1 MSKITVITPFYK
13 GNQYLKRL
21 TQMVKTNAEN
31 LKKEFPDCEVEF
43 VIVNDCPEVAVDKSQ
58 AVEGAEYKIVNH
70 EKNGGIH
77 AARITGLDN
86 SDGEYILFLDQDD
99 EITDDCMAEQLKK
112 IGDADVI
119 VSNAYLEMEDKSLV
133 KLYPSKYRLNKVKRL
148 EIYTKTH
155 NQIVSP
161 GHCLIKREAIP
172 TEWKTNVMQKNG
184 ADDLF
189 LWVLMLSKN
198 CKFVLNDEV
207 VYTHKHTGSNLSSEG
222 VKMSISTLEIIDFL
236 NNIPYVSKKCI
247 SDLERSRVMQIKTA
261 QSGKIKKLLTA
272 AMYPDIILPAIWWKA
287 QNYFRK

>member
-21 TQMVKTNAEN
+21 TEMVKINAEN
-31 LKKEFPDCEVEF
+31 LKKEFPDSEVEF
-43 VIVNDCPEVAVDKSQ
+43 VIVNDCPEVAVDESQ
-58 AVEGAEYKIVNH
+58 AVEGAGYKIVNH
-70 EKNGGIH
+70 EQNGGIH

-99 EITDDCMAEQLKK
+99 EITDDCMAQQLKK

-119 VSNAYLEMEDKSLV
+119 VSNAYLELADKSKV
-133 KLYPSKYRLNKVKRL
+133 RLYPSKYRLNKVKRL

-161 GHCLIKREAIP
+161 GHCLIKRKAIP
-172 TEWKTNVMQKNG
+172 AEWKTYVMQKNG

-189 LWVLMLSKN
+189 LWVLMLSKK
-198 CKFVLNDEV
+198 CKFVLNEQV
-207 VYTHKHTGSNLSSEG
+207 VYTHKYTGSNLSSEG
-222 VKMSISTLEIIDFL
+222 VKMSKSTLEIIDFL
-236 NNIPYVSKKCI
+236 NKTPYVTKKCI
-247 SDLERSRVMQIKTA
+247 KDLERSRIMQIKLA
-261 QSGKIKKLLTA
+261 GQGLLKKLATA
-272 AMYPDIILPAIWWKA
+272 LCYPDIIVPAVWWKA